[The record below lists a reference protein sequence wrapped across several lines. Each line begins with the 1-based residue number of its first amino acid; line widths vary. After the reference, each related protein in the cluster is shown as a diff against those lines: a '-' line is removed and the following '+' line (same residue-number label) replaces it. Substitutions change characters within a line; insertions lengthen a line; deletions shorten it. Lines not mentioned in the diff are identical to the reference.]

1 MLSALIETRQRI
13 FVLVKGLS
21 MAIQSKQLRNE
32 NIMLGKGNYRTQQ
45 ETQKYLKE
53 SPLGKA
59 LGISKLL
66 N

>member
-1 MLSALIETRQRI
+1 
-13 FVLVKGLS
+13 
-21 MAIQSKQLRNE
+21 MAIQGKQLRNE

-59 LGISKLL
+59 LGVDNLL